1 MRKPKPPSG
10 SFMLAVPRYVTLQYG
25 GQNGAVS
32 CRLDV
37 TMAVMEQSSCGDPQK
52 PWPAVIAT
60 KQISPSIR

>member
-1 MRKPKPPSG
+1 
-10 SFMLAVPRYVTLQYG
+10 MLAVPRYVTLQYG